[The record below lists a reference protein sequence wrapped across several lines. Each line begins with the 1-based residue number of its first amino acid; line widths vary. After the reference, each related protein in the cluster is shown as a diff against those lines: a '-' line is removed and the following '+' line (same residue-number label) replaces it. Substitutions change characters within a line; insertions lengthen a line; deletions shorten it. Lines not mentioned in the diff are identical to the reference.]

1 MSKMLAAGS
10 LRRSLSSS
18 HSRAV
23 RLAFT
28 PVLPSQSIHRGQ
40 SRFRASTRPSTH
52 QFSTFVSRSQ
62 HHSTSNDTDV
72 QSNGTT
78 NEGRNTSADIEAIV
92 HEARQRFR
100 DTLPAGYLTEEE
112 YSVYVRLYGPPL
124 RETEPEDVGIPFPGV
139 RGPEPRREPGATVL
153 LKETEGSGEYEE
165 IHYAQTRTTN
175 AGDTAES
182 ESKDLA
188 TEDVDGPETLSEA
201 QATHIQA
208 VARNQREYEAL
219 IKLQRDFE
227 AANLEALREAEEL
240 EQQDANTHA
249 ETVANHDDEVLQREI
264 EEAALYEERAQL
276 SAAALHQLQ
285 AAARGEEEDPL
296 DVGDDVELAADRSRT
311 PTHAWTQRGRFSTN
325 PRTLLLPQ
333 TTFTRPIAELL
344 DRTSITHIREAAE
357 AALGGG
363 GLPNS
368 PSTPASRKSGPQ
380 QAVGLES
387 GQTRM
392 TPIEADVFLATIL
405 PAAYASTMSALVEVR
420 KRLGAEW
427 MRDLL
432 RRTEGPRVLDVGGGG
447 AGLAAW
453 QDVSQAEWSVMR
465 DNREVEGANPPGK
478 QSVIVGSDTLRN
490 RISRFLHNTSF
501 LPRVPD
507 YVHSADI
514 ASQNLDAPR
523 DPLPKKTYDV
533 VLVSYALLQTKEGHR
548 RKAMLAKLWSLLSP
562 EGGVLIFVEKG
573 HPRGFE
579 AIGDVRE
586 KLIQE
591 YMETPIDS
599 GIQPTV
605 TDPTDPS
612 YTRPKEPGMIIAP
625 CTTHNTCPM
634 YTTPG
639 LSAGR
644 KDFCSFQQRF
654 YRPKFLQQVLRAKHS
669 NHDDVRF
676 SYVAIQRG
684 VKPEGLLVGEEATKR
699 AFEGYEHSEEAPN
712 TFALPRQVLPP
723 LKRKG
728 HVQLEVCTPS
738 GRIERWTVPKSRGK
752 QSYHD
757 ARKAVWGDL
766 WALGAKVRTP
776 RQVRMGRSVADDDG
790 GVRAQQ
796 AHAKAQNKVRT
807 VSVDMNSKGHS
818 STKDNNRMRERRTK
832 GGRKSLSRSLR
843 EELDDGKDQ

>member
-1 MSKMLAAGS
+1 LIGT
-10 LRRSLSSS
+10 
-18 HSRAV
+18 SRLVSAP
-23 RLAFT
+23 F
-28 PVLPSQSIHRGQ
+28 LPSRSIGPARI
-40 SRFRASTRPSTH
+40 RAPARPFTH
-52 QFSTFVSRSQ
+52 QFSTFVARSQ
-62 HHSTSNDTDV
+62 QQRPNDDV
-72 QSNGTT
+72 EVEPTGAADPP
-78 NEGRNTSADIEAIV
+78 ADIETIV

-112 YSVYVRLYGPPL
+112 YNVYVRFYGPPL
-124 RETEPEDVGIPFPGV
+124 RETAPEDVGIPFRGV
-139 RGPEPRREPGATVL
+139 KGPAPRKEEGTTVV
-153 LKETEGSGEYEE
+153 LKEEDGQFEE
-165 IHYAQTRTTN
+165 IHLSPRRTTSL
-175 AGDTAES
+175 GDSEES
-182 ESKDLA
+182 SSVEVSTETVDESQ
-188 TEDVDGPETLSEA
+188 TLSED

-208 VARNQREYEAL
+208 VARNQREYDAL

-227 AANLEALREAEEL
+227 VANLEAQREADEL
-240 EQQDANTHA
+240 EQQTADSVEEA
-249 ETVANHDDEVLQREI
+249 VANHDNEILQQEI
-264 EEAALYEERAQL
+264 EAAQLYEERAQL
-276 SAAALHQLQ
+276 SRAALHQLQ
-285 AAARGEEEDPL
+285 AAARGEEEDPSE
-296 DVGDDVELAADRSRT
+296 VGDDAELLADRSRI
-311 PTHAWTQRGRFSTN
+311 PTHQWTQKGRFSTN

-380 QAVGLES
+380 QAVGLEA

-392 TPIEADVFLATIL
+392 TPIQADVFLATIL
-405 PAAYASTMSALVEVR
+405 PPAYASTMSALVEVR
-420 KRLGAEW
+420 KRLGTDW

-432 RRTEGPRVLDVGGGG
+432 RKEGGPRVLDVGGGG

-453 QDVSQAEWSVMR
+453 QDVTQAEWGVMR
-465 DNREVEGANPPGK
+465 DNREVEGAHPPGK

-490 RISRFLHNTSF
+490 RISRFLHDTSF
-501 LPRVPD
+501 LPRIPD
-507 YVHSADI
+507 YIHSADI
-514 ASQNLDAPR
+514 AALHIDAPR

-533 VLVSYALLQTKEGHR
+533 VLVSYALLQTKEGFR

-579 AIGDVRE
+579 AIADVRE

-599 GIQPTV
+599 GVQPTI
-605 TDPTDPS
+605 TDPKDPG
-612 YTRPKEPGMIIAP
+612 YARPKTPGMIIAP

-634 YTTPG
+634 YTVPG

-676 SYVAIQRG
+676 SYLAIRRG
-684 VKPEGLLVGEEATKR
+684 ANPESLLTGEEATQR
-699 AFEGYEHSEEAPN
+699 AFEGYEDSEEAPN
-712 TFALPRQVLPP
+712 MAALPRQVLPP

-728 HVQLEVCTPS
+728 HVQLEVCTPA

-766 WALGAKVRTP
+766 WALGAKTRTA
-776 RQVRMGRSVADDDG
+776 RQVRLGRSVAEADG

-796 AHAKAQNKVRT
+796 ADAKAQNKVRT
-807 VSVDMNSKGHS
+807 VNVDMDTRGSVRKATDSGGGV
-818 STKDNNRMRERRTK
+818 KERRTK
-832 GGRKSLSRSLR
+832 GRVPRKKSIRD
-843 EELDDGKDQ
+843 ELEAGEDDR